1 MIMVMNNIVA
11 ATVFHF
17 KQSRYCK
24 TKRHQMIADQIFLA
38 NIWRERD
45 FCSYNKLVTCTP
57 SGSWLTARRSGLVM
71 ILYASLSLTIIS
83 HSHSDLYLYFVRL
96 VILLGDGAKIRAKH
110 ERSFHQAPESEH
122 ALVLCVCHTT
132 LVGTK
137 IKDIMIKSFH
147 QNERLLCQQKAH
159 QGNSTQVLAPELQIV
174 CNAPDG
180 HIA

>member
-1 MIMVMNNIVA
+1 
-11 ATVFHF
+11 
-17 KQSRYCK
+17 
-24 TKRHQMIADQIFLA
+24 
-38 NIWRERD
+38 
-45 FCSYNKLVTCTP
+45 
-57 SGSWLTARRSGLVM
+57 M

-83 HSHSDLYLYFVRL
+83 HSHSELYLYFVRL
-96 VILLGDGAKIRAKH
+96 VILLGDGAKICTKH

-122 ALVLCVCHTT
+122 APVLGVCHAT

-159 QGNSTQVLAPELQIV
+159 QGNSTQVLVPELQLV

-180 HIA
+180 HIAQHTGSGVT

>member
-1 MIMVMNNIVA
+1 M
-11 ATVFHF
+11 
-17 KQSRYCK
+17 
-24 TKRHQMIADQIFLA
+24 QIKYFLA

-71 ILYASLSLTIIS
+71 ILYASLSLTITS

-96 VILLGDGAKIRAKH
+96 VILLGDGAEICTKH